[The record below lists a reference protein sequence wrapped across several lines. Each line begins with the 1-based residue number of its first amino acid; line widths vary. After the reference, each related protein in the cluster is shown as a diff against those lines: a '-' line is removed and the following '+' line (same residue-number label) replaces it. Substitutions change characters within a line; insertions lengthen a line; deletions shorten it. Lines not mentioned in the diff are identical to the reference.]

1 MLNNRGNSLCYPLKD
16 IMKQFEKL
24 DSKNFTLFAAKSY
37 TNLQCMTQEEFEDD
51 LQRFKY
57 LKRLFNRYDISGE
70 LSERL
75 ILNHL
80 IVLYNVFGIK
90 EANHMMF
97 YKIEEKS
104 WPALKTFLV
113 YLNFLPEDQY
123 IEIPLDQ
130 KIIEVLRKI

>member
-1 MLNNRGNSLCYPLKD
+1 MKSFEELN
-16 IMKQFEKL
+16 
-24 DSKNFTLFAAKSY
+24 SKNFMLFAAKSY
-37 TNLQCMTQEEFEDD
+37 DNPQCMTEEEFQED

-57 LKRLFNRYDISGE
+57 LKRLFNRYETSGE
-70 LSERL
+70 LTERL

-97 YKIEEKS
+97 YKIDKKNWS
-104 WPALKTFLV
+104 ALKTFLV
-113 YLNFLPEDQY
+113 YLNYLPEDQY
-123 IEIPLDQ
+123 VEVPLDQ